1 MKDILLNEI
10 KGCISAWD
18 KSDIYAISLFV
29 YDEDDNPCQ
38 PTITLG
44 YNTLTQYKREIEN
57 AWDENEAKW
66 NYAFWLQNCE
76 MRFGTGESQKIVK
89 SWLEKNGYSNIS
101 NDDMYNDDEATDED
115 DLLQITEA
123 FVNVLIE
130 IVQELHRSEFIKEQ
144 FGKDLPVIIHELEY
158 YEKIAEQNLK
168 ANPPELLEDFV
179 RFCTGM

>member
-1 MKDILLNEI
+1 MKDILINEI
-10 KGCISAWD
+10 KNCISAWD

-38 PTITLG
+38 PTVTLG
-44 YNTLTQYKREIEN
+44 YNTLTQFKSVIEY

-76 MRFGTGESQKIVK
+76 LMFGTGESQIVVE
-89 SWLEKNGYSNIS
+89 SWLEKNGYPYIS
-101 NDDMYNDDEATDED
+101 NEEMFDDNEDIDED
-115 DLLQITEA
+115 ELIQITEA

-130 IVQELHRSEFIKEQ
+130 IVQELHSSGFIKEQ
-144 FGKDLPVIIHELEY
+144 FGKDIPVLIHELEY
-158 YEKIAEQNLK
+158 YEKIAKQNLK

-179 RFCTGM
+179 RFCIGM